1 MGLSRLDNFLKS
13 VRGNILYVNPND
25 LDATDSIENQGNS
38 LTRPFKTI
46 QRALIESSRFSY
58 QKGLNN
64 DRFGKTTILLYPGE
78 HTVDNRPGYIPF
90 GANQYYERNGSVS
103 NDLPPYDLTTNFDL
117 DSPNNELFKLNSV
130 FGGVIIPRGTSLVGL
145 DLRKTKIRPKYVP
158 SPTNDNIE
166 RSSLFRVTGGCYF
179 WQFSMFDADPNGKC
193 YVDYTTNEFVPNF
206 SHHKLTC
213 FEYADGVNNVSIN
226 DDFLTYDAGR
236 TDLQMYYEKVGL
248 VYGQSSGR
256 AISPDYPSSGIDIQP
271 KIDEYRIVGS
281 TGKSVGISS
290 IKAGDGVTA
299 TTTITVTT
307 TSAVDGLQVDTPF
320 RIEGIS
326 ATGYDGQFVVS
337 DKPSDT
343 IAKYQVQNTPLIAL
357 PPVAGATLTLSSDT
371 VTSASPYIFNVSLRS
386 VFGMCGMFADG
397 SKATGFKSMVVAQF
411 TGIGLQK
418 DNDAF
423 VLYNNDTPQTGTY
436 DDSTVIS
443 NLHTNSNAVYK
454 PSYKNFHV
462 KCSNDAVL
470 QIVSVF
476 AIGYAE
482 HFVAESGGDQSI
494 TNSNSNFGAKALIA
508 QGYKKDAFSQDNTGY
523 ITHIIPPKEIPLT
536 ESAVEFEAIDVLKTL
551 PSGYSAIGVGST
563 ANLYLYG
570 KNNEEAPPENVIE
583 GYRFGA
589 RINDS
594 LKILVSSAGTVTEY
608 SSRIVMPG
616 SEDSSEKVFTV
627 NQSVTGINSIGNRS
641 DGGNSN
647 TITFDSVHTL
657 INGESIRVISD
668 NGHLPD
674 GLDPN
679 TVYFAITDSNT
690 NATGVTTN
698 TNIQVAKTFND
709 SVDGEPIAI
718 NNKGGLLKVV
728 SRVSDKNS
736 GDIGHPIQWDSDQTQ
751 WYVKVA
757 AASTENAIFDIITG
771 IGSTGLG
778 DATSRSYI
786 KRRTDNRNNLD
797 TLYRARYVLPK
808 DGGVARPPSD
818 GFIIQESNTSIGSTN
833 TEIETYFGSGSL
845 ANDTQQRN
853 FSFIA
858 DATWDGSTVSVA
870 TELPHDLSIGSEVEI
885 VNVTSTENTSGAA
898 KAGFNRTYTVTGI
911 SSSKEFSVGLTTD
924 PGTFTNNTATRNTSL
939 PHYKRKRYDNTYY
952 VYNSEE
958 SQKFVSG
965 EQDGVYYLTLLNASN
980 KPTVSPFVEESFS
993 QPIKELYPQT
1003 DRDTPNADP
1012 DETRCFVESDLI
1024 GDVVVN
1030 DVKNSITKETINKY
1044 NRDQVIGVGIT
1055 EITSVAG
1062 TAHTITT
1069 NIDHGLNRVTKLTI
1083 TDGGAGYGSGAAGDL
1098 YNAKL
1103 VSIGSSVTG
1112 SNATA
1117 KLTVDSSGTITAV
1130 KVMDGGSAYG
1140 IGNTLAVAVGV
1151 GTTTGFSQAVLTVDK
1166 IYDNVGDSIRITGVG
1181 SESYSGYNTLYR
1193 ITDVPIGAGNSVTVA
1208 TSSTITGFTTAT
1220 GIGATNATDSY
1231 LYLTGEAIRI
1241 DTLTFNENAGIAT
1254 VTTVNPHGLRVDHRV
1269 SFTGF
1274 TTTSTLYNGNW
1285 VVTDNINLNSFSV
1298 NIGVGTTSPT
1308 AYGTAFAL
1316 REGYAAND
1324 GVITEG
1330 AESLNGR
1337 MIPTYAGITTTLSA
1351 TVATETTG
1359 SISITNLAN
1368 LDVNIGDYLV
1378 IDDEIVRVKTTVASG
1393 AAAVTAFRGVL
1404 GSKAGIHTVGSVVR
1418 KVSMKPVELRRH
1430 SIIRASGH
1438 TFEYVGFGPGNY
1450 STALPDRQNR
1460 SLSFEEEI
1468 LSQSLRKD
1476 AGAVFYTGMNDKGV
1490 SYNGNKRLSSATGK
1504 EEIFNTPVATV
1515 TGEDIGELS
1524 GLNVADSTEINVSRS
1539 IKVEGGA
1546 DSKVASEFNGPII
1559 VNNKLT
1565 SNSSKGIEAQAFY
1578 VQGDQT
1584 VSRKHTLSATI
1595 PSLAGNPGD
1604 INYLSDPADG
1614 GYVGWIY
1621 TSNNEWRKFGTI
1633 SLASDSEIAVF
1644 DQVGIATTTPG
1655 INKFQVG
1662 GGTSLV
1668 AIDSDGIGIGTT
1680 ANSYGLYANKD
1691 VRFDKKFYGS
1701 DGNAGSAGDVLKS
1714 TGAGVTWA
1722 TLGSIAQWSR
1732 TSGDD
1737 GIYNTD
1743 LDLVGI
1749 GTSSPRYVAEI
1760 GSVGA
1765 SGTTFH
1771 VNGDSRFV
1779 GLVTAADVTVGGAL
1793 TAVGTYKISNTTS
1806 GTIHATSIGVATDSP
1821 LQSVQVGSAGTNVVV
1836 VTSGGKVG
1844 VGTTNPTIDG
1854 LDVQAHTRLQSYSE
1868 QVTALTIS
1876 SNNVEIDLSKSQT
1889 FTLSL
1894 SDSVT
1899 DFTLVNIPSEST
1911 SFTLKITQDSTGS
1924 RNVGIDTFKIGAGT
1938 TFPVFWPS
1946 GVVPIVTTTASK
1958 TDIYSFKIFD
1968 GSNIST
1974 VGMYG
1979 IVGGQNFT

>member
-90 GANQYYERNGSVS
+90 GANQYYLRNGATT
-103 NDLPPYDLTTNFDL
+103 NDLPPYDLNSNFDL
-117 DSPNNELFKLNSV
+117 DSPNNELYKLNSV
-130 FGGVIIPRGTSLVGL
+130 FGGVIVPRGTSLVGL

-166 RSSLFRVTGGCYF
+166 RTALFRVTGGCYF
-179 WQFSMFDADPNGKC
+179 WQFSMFDANPNGKC
-193 YVDYTTNEFVPNF
+193 YLDYTTNEFVPNF

-213 FEYADGVNNVSIN
+213 FEYADGVNDVSIN
-226 DDFLTYDAGR
+226 DDFLVYDAGR
-236 TDLQMYYEKVGL
+236 TDLEMYYEKVGL

-256 AISPDYPSSGIDIQP
+256 AIEPDYPSAGIDIQP

-290 IKAGDGVTA
+290 IKSGDGVTA

-307 TSAVDGLQVDTPF
+307 TTAVDGLQVDTPF

-326 ATGYDGQFVVS
+326 AAGYDGQFVIS
-337 DKPSDT
+337 EKPSDT
-343 IAKYQVQNTPLIAL
+343 EAKYIVQNAPLTPL
-357 PPVAGATLTLSSDT
+357 PSVAGATLALSSDT
-371 VTSASPYIFNVSLRS
+371 VTSASPYMFNISLRS
-386 VFGMCGMFADG
+386 VYGMCGMFADG
-397 SKATGFKSMVVAQF
+397 DKATGFRSMVVAQF

-418 DNDAF
+418 DNNAF

-443 NLHTNSNAVYK
+443 NLHTNSRAVYK
-454 PSYKNFHV
+454 PSYKNYHI

-482 HFVAESGGDQSI
+482 HFLAESGGDQSL
-494 TNSNSNFGAKALIA
+494 TNSNSNFGAKSLVSK
-508 QGYKKDAFSQDNTGY
+508 GFKKNAFTQDNTGY
-523 ITHIIPPKEIPLT
+523 ITHIIPPKEISLT
-536 ESAVEFEAIDVLKTL
+536 ESAVEFESIDVLKTL
-551 PSGYSAIGVGST
+551 PSGYSAVGVGST

-570 KNNEEAPPENVIE
+570 KTNQEAPPENVLE
-583 GYRFGA
+583 GYRVGA
-589 RINDS
+589 RVNDS
-594 LKILVSSAGTVTEY
+594 LKVLVSSAGTVTEY

-616 SEDSSEKVFTV
+616 SQDSSEKSFTV
-627 NQSVTGINSIGNRS
+627 NQSATGINSIGNRS

-647 TITFDSVHTL
+647 TITFDRAHTL
-657 INGESIRVISD
+657 INGESVRVISD

-679 TVYFAITDSNT
+679 TVYFAITESNT

-698 TNIQVAKTFND
+698 LNIQVAKTFND
-709 SVDGEPIAI
+709 SVDGEPISI

-736 GDIGHPIQWDSDQTQ
+736 GDIGHPIQWDGDQTQ

-786 KRRTDNRNNLD
+786 KRRSDTRNSVD

-808 DGGVARPPSD
+808 DGGAARAPSD
-818 GFIIQESNTSIGSTN
+818 GFIIQESNTAIGSTN

-858 DATWDGSTVSVA
+858 DATWDGSSVSVA
-870 TELPHDLSIGSEVEI
+870 TELPHNLSVGSEVEI
-885 VNVTSTENTSGAA
+885 VNVTSSENTAATA
-898 KAGFNRTYTVTGI
+898 KAGYNRTFTVTGI
-911 SSSKEFSVGLTTD
+911 SSSKQFSVGLTTN
-924 PGTFTNNTATRNTSL
+924 PGTFTNDTSARNTSL
-939 PHYKRKRYDNTYY
+939 PYFKRKRYDNTYY
-952 VYNSEE
+952 VYSSEE
-958 SQKFVSG
+958 SQKWVSG

-980 KPTVSPFVEESFS
+980 EPTVSPFVGENFS
-993 QPIKELYPQT
+993 QPVKELYPQT
-1003 DRDTPNADP
+1003 DRDTPNSDP
-1012 DETRCFVESDLI
+1012 APSECFVESDLI
-1024 GDVVVN
+1024 GDVVIN
-1030 DVKNSITKETINKY
+1030 DVKKSITKETLNKY

-1055 EITSVAG
+1055 NITSVAG

-1069 NIDHGLNRVTKLTI
+1069 NIDHGLNRLTKLTI
-1083 TDGGAGYGSGAAGDL
+1083 TAAGAGYGGGSAGDL

-1103 VSIGSSVTG
+1103 VSFGSSTTG

-1117 KLTVDSSGTITAV
+1117 KLTVDASGTITAV

-1140 IGNTLAVAVGV
+1140 IGNTLGIDVGI
-1151 GTTTGFSQAVLTVDK
+1151 GTTSGYTAATLTVDK
-1166 IYDNVGDSIRITGVG
+1166 IYDNTGDTMRVLGIG
-1181 SESYSGYNTLYR
+1181 SESYSGYNGLYR
-1193 ITDVPIGAGNSVTVA
+1193 ITDVPIGAATSINVA
-1208 TSSTITGFTTAT
+1208 TATTVSGFTTTT
-1220 GIGATNATDSY
+1220 GIGGTDATDSY
-1231 LYLTGEAIRI
+1231 FYLTGEAIRI
-1241 DTLTFNENAGIAT
+1241 DTLTYNENAGIAT
-1254 VTTVNPHGLRVDHRV
+1254 VTTINPHGLRVDHRV
-1269 SFTGF
+1269 EFTGF
-1274 TTTSTLYNGNW
+1274 TTTSTMYNGNW
-1285 VVTDNINLNSFSV
+1285 VVTENINLNSFAV
-1298 NIGVGTTSPT
+1298 NVGVATQSPT
-1308 AYGTAFAL
+1308 AYGTAFAF
-1316 REGYAAND
+1316 REGFAAND

-1337 MIPTYAGITTTLSA
+1337 MVPTYAGITTTLSA

-1359 SISITNLAN
+1359 SISITNLTN
-1368 LDVNIGDYLV
+1368 LDINIGDYLV
-1378 IDDEIVRVKTTVASG
+1378 VDDEIVRVKTTVSSG

-1404 GSKAGIHTVGSVVR
+1404 GSKAGIHTTGSVIR

-1450 STALPDRQNR
+1450 STAFPDKQDRQ
-1460 SLSFEEEI
+1460 LSFEEE
-1468 LSQSLRKD
+1468 LLAQSTRRD
-1476 AGAVFYTGMNDKGV
+1476 GGAVFYTGMNDKGV

-1515 TGEDIGELS
+1515 TGEDIGELA
-1524 GLNVADSTEINVSRS
+1524 GLNVGDNTEVNVHRS
-1539 IKVEGGA
+1539 ITVEGGA
-1546 DSKVASEFNGPII
+1546 DNKVASKFNGPII
-1559 VNNKLT
+1559 VTNKLT
-1565 SNSSKGIEAQAFY
+1565 SNSPKGIEAQSYY

-1584 VSRKHTLSATI
+1584 VSRKHTLSGSK
-1595 PSLAGNPGD
+1595 PSLSGNPGD
-1604 INYLSDPADG
+1604 ISNFSDPADG

-1621 TSNNEWRKFGTI
+1621 TSNNEWRKFGSI
-1633 SLASDSEIAVF
+1633 SLSSDSEIAVF

-1655 INKFQVG
+1655 INALQVG

-1668 AIDSDGIGIGTT
+1668 AIDSDGVGIGTT
-1680 ANSYGLYANKD
+1680 ANSYGLRSNKD
-1691 VRFDKKFYGS
+1691 VRFDKKLYGS

-1714 TGAGVTWA
+1714 TGVGVTWA

-1732 TSGDD
+1732 TSDDD

-1743 LDLVGI
+1743 QDLVGI

-1760 GSVGA
+1760 GAVGA
-1765 SGTTFH
+1765 SGTSLH

-1793 TAVGTYKISNTTS
+1793 TAVGTYEISNITS
-1806 GTIHATSIGVATDSP
+1806 GTIHATSVGVATDDP

-1868 QVTALTIS
+1868 NVGILTIA
-1876 SNNVEIDLSKSQT
+1876 SNVVSIDLSSAQT
-1889 FTLSL
+1889 FTLTL
-1894 SDSVT
+1894 YDSVT
-1899 DFTLVNIPSEST
+1899 SFTLTNPPSEST
-1911 SFTLKITQDSTGS
+1911 SFTVKLAQNGTGNF
-1924 RNVGIDTFKIGAGT
+1924 NVGIDTFKDTGGNSLD
-1938 TFPVFWPS
+1938 VYWPS
-1946 GVVPIVTTTASK
+1946 GVVPIVTTTADK
-1958 TDIYSFKIFD
+1958 TDIYSFKTFD
-1968 GSNIST
+1968 GGGSL
-1974 VGMYG
+1974 YG
-1979 IVGGQNFT
+1979 IVGGQNFS

>member
-90 GANQYYERNGSVS
+90 GANQYYERSGATS

-117 DSPNNELFKLNSV
+117 DSPNNELYKLNSV
-130 FGGVIIPRGTSLVGL
+130 YGGVIVPRGTSIVGL

-158 SPTNDNIE
+158 SPTNANIE
-166 RSSLFRVTGGCYF
+166 RSALFRVTGGCYF

-193 YVDYTTNEFVPNF
+193 YLDYTANEFVPNF

-213 FEYADGVNNVSIN
+213 FEYADGVNDVSIN

-256 AISPDYPSSGIDIQP
+256 AIEPDYPSSGIDIQP

-307 TSAVDGLQVDTPF
+307 SSAVDGLQVDTPF

-326 ATGYDGQFVVS
+326 AAGYDGQFVVS

-343 IAKYQVQNTPLIAL
+343 EAKYIVQNTPLTAL
-357 PPVAGATLTLSSDT
+357 PSVAGATLALSSDT
-371 VTSASPYIFNVSLRS
+371 VTSSSPYIFNVSLRS
-386 VFGMCGMFADG
+386 VYGMCGMFADG
-397 SKATGFKSMVVAQF
+397 DKATGFRSMVVAQF

-418 DNDAF
+418 DNNAF

-443 NLHTNSNAVYK
+443 NLHTNSRAVYK
-454 PSYKNFHV
+454 PSYSNYHIR
-462 KCSNDAVL
+462 CSNDATL

-482 HFVAESGGDQSI
+482 HFLAESGGDQSL
-494 TNSNSNFGAKALIA
+494 TNSNSNFGAKALISE
-508 QGYKKDAFSQDNTGY
+508 GYKRNAFDQDNTGY

-536 ESAVEFEAIDVLKTL
+536 ESSVEFESLDVLRTL

-570 KNNEEAPPENVIE
+570 KSNQEAPPENVIE

-589 RINDS
+589 RTNDS

-616 SEDSSEKVFTV
+616 SQDSAEKVFTV

-641 DGGNSN
+641 DGGNSD
-647 TITFDSVHTL
+647 TITFDRAHTL
-657 INGESIRVISD
+657 INGESVRVISD

-679 TVYFAITDSNT
+679 TVYFAITDSNS

-709 SVDGEPIAI
+709 AVDGEPISI

-736 GDIGHPIQWDSDQTQ
+736 GDIGHPIQWDGDQTQ

-786 KRRTDNRNNLD
+786 KRKSDNRNNVD

-808 DGGVARPPSD
+808 DGGAARPPSD
-818 GFIIQESNTSIGSTN
+818 GFIVQESNTAIGSTN

-858 DATWDGSTVSVA
+858 DATWDGSAVSVA
-870 TELPHDLSIGSEVEI
+870 TELPHHLSVGSEVEI
-885 VNVTSTENTSGAA
+885 VNVTSTENTAGTA
-898 KAGFNRTYTVTGI
+898 KAGYNRTYTVTGI
-911 SSSKEFSVGLTTD
+911 SSSKQFSVGLTTD
-924 PGTFTNNTATRNTSL
+924 PGTFTNNTDTRNTSL
-939 PHYKRKRYDNTYY
+939 PYYKRKRYDNTYY
-952 VYNSEE
+952 VYSSEE
-958 SQKFVSG
+958 SQKWVSG

-980 KPTVSPFVEESFS
+980 KPTVSPFTEENFS

-1030 DVKNSITKETINKY
+1030 NVKNSITKETLTKY
-1044 NRDQVIGVGIT
+1044 NRDQTIGVGIT

-1083 TDGGAGYGSGAAGDL
+1083 TDGGAGYGSGSAGDL

-1151 GTTTGFSQAVLTVDK
+1151 GTTTGYSQAVLTVDK

-1181 SESYSGYNTLYR
+1181 SESYAGYNTLYR

-1231 LYLTGEAIRI
+1231 FYLTGEAIRI

-1254 VTTVNPHGLRVDHRV
+1254 VTTINPHGLRVDHRV

-1285 VVTDNINLNSFSV
+1285 VVTDNINLNSFAV
-1298 NIGVGTTSPT
+1298 NIGVQTTAPT
-1308 AYGTAFAL
+1308 AYGTGFAL

-1337 MIPTYAGITTTLSA
+1337 MVPTYAGITTTVSA
-1351 TVATETTG
+1351 TVASETAT

-1393 AAAVTAFRGVL
+1393 AAAVTVFRGVL
-1404 GSKAGIHTVGSVVR
+1404 GSKAGIHTVGSVAR
-1418 KVSMKPVELRRH
+1418 TVSMKPVELRRH

-1450 STALPDRQNR
+1450 STAFPDKQNR
-1460 SLSFEEEI
+1460 SLSFEEE
-1468 LSQSLRKD
+1468 LLAQSLRRN

-1515 TGEDIGELS
+1515 TGEDIGDLS
-1524 GLNVADSTEINVSRS
+1524 GLNVTDSTEINVSRS

-1565 SNSSKGIEAQAFY
+1565 SNSSKGIEAQSYY

-1584 VSRKHTLSATI
+1584 VSRKHTLSGSK
-1595 PSLAGNPGD
+1595 PSLSGNPGD
-1604 INYLSDPADG
+1604 ISYFADPADG

-1621 TSNNEWRKFGTI
+1621 TSNNEWRKFGSI
-1633 SLASDSEIAVF
+1633 SLSTDSEIAVF

-1655 INKFQVG
+1655 INAFQVG
-1662 GGTSLV
+1662 GGTSIV
-1668 AIDSDGIGIGTT
+1668 AIDADGVGIGTT
-1680 ANSYGLYANKD
+1680 ANSYGLRSNKD
-1691 VRFDKKFYGS
+1691 VRLDKKLYGS

-1743 LDLVGI
+1743 QDLVGI

-1760 GSVGA
+1760 GNVGA

-1793 TAVGTYKISNTTS
+1793 TAVGTYEISNTTS
-1806 GTIHATSIGVATDSP
+1806 GTIHATSVGVATDSP

-1868 QVTALTIS
+1868 QVSALTIS

-1894 SDSVT
+1894 SDAVT
-1899 DFTLVNIPSEST
+1899 DFTLINIPTEST

-1938 TFPVFWPS
+1938 TFPVYWPS
-1946 GVVPIVTTTASK
+1946 GVVPIVTTTADK

-1979 IVGGQNFT
+1979 IVGGQNFS